1 MRQASGWWH
10 AGPVKNRL
18 GRDRVARRALRR
30 GAAVLLAAGLAGCL
44 VLPATYVADP
54 VRDLPREQRA
64 VLHAAFREYLLWA
77 WVLTFVELD
86 GRPIETWIK
95 EATRLELAPGT
106 HRIVVQ
112 WEMFLSMGT
121 GSLHRRRCAVELEL
135 AAGHDYHVLSL
146 EDAAG
151 DGPEPTMV
159 IEDRAPGRED
169 VTLRLPCTNT

>member
-1 MRQASGWWH
+1 MGSRRSSETWR
-10 AGPVKNRL
+10 PRRL
-18 GRDRVARRALRR
+18 RA
-30 GAAVLLAAGLAGCL
+30 AAAALLALMLAGCL
-44 VLPATYVADP
+44 SLPAGYVEQAA
-54 VRDLPREQRA
+54 RDRPPEQRA

-135 AAGHDYHVLSL
+135 AAGHDYHVLRL

-169 VTLRLPCTNT
+169 VTLRLPCTSA